1 MRSITPASILR
12 IRHALLP
19 FVAGLLTFAI
29 VWIGQSPPGMLVDFD
44 YLWAGGRAVWQGVDP
59 YLAIQEHVSAGRL
72 KTPYYYP
79 ATAAVLLAPFGLLS
93 RHMAV
98 SLFTAV
104 GMALLC
110 SSITGYRRWM
120 LLSPPAIQSVL
131 FGQWSPWLTAAIG
144 LPWLGFV
151 WAAKPNIGLALFG
164 GWPSRLPVYGALT
177 VLVISFLL
185 FPSWP
190 TDWYEAL
197 RGAPHYDPPL
207 LRAGGFILLLAW
219 SRWRTAEG
227 RLLGFMAVIPHT
239 TTFYELLPLLLIPQT
254 KKRFAWYMVSVWIA
268 ALCVRFGPG
277 SAALPE
283 VETLRAA
290 AILDGVWP
298 YIFGLVYLPA
308 LYLVLVTNLKEPA
321 PIPNPGS

>member
-1 MRSITPASILR
+1 VKGLTLERPPALP
-12 IRHALLP
+12 HALLP

-29 VWIGQSPPGMLVDFD
+29 VWIGQSLPGMLVDFD

-98 SLFTAV
+98 SLFTAI

-131 FGQWSPWLTAAIG
+131 FGIVVSLAHGRHRISMARVRVGREAQHRAGLVRDLAIALAG
-144 LPWLGFV
+144 LW
-151 WAAKPNIGLALFG
+151 WADRVGHLVSAL
-164 GWPSRLPVYGALT
+164 
-177 VLVISFLL
+177 
-185 FPSWP
+185 PSWP
-190 TDWYEAL
+190 ADWYAAL
-197 RGAPHYDPPL
+197 RGAPHYEPPL

-219 SRWRTAEG
+219 CRWRTAEG

-239 TTFYELLPLLLIPQT
+239 TTFYELLLPLLLIPQT
-254 KKRFAWYMVSVWIA
+254 KKQFAW
-268 ALCVRFGPG
+268 
-277 SAALPE
+277 
-283 VETLRAA
+283 
-290 AILDGVWP
+290 
-298 YIFGLVYLPA
+298 
-308 LYLVLVTNLKEPA
+308 
-321 PIPNPGS
+321 